1 MAWNFV
7 PRQRL
12 VRRVLP
18 RAGDLV
24 YGVALVPGRRGG
36 LSEVGGEDI
45 ERLANRVAMLVSDDG
60 EADNAGRAVGQ
71 LARRLGLSGGDLKAI
86 VLAGAGKNYRP
97 GTSVG
102 LLKLEHEVD
111 ALRRELRAAQEAA
124 RMAQHDR
131 DALVSENGAMR
142 VAMYRQRAGAR
153 LWRLVLGL
161 GVIGVLAVGAGVVL
175 LTPEVGQEPV
185 PRSVLPP
192 QTVTVPGMRGDGT
205 APVVRVAMVRGA
217 GAVLYRDPDRTS
229 PVVARLAAGSRLL
242 VQGTPWRNL
251 MQWAQVEVDGRPGY
265 VAMTEVE
272 VF

>member
-1 MAWNFV
+1 M
-7 PRQRL
+7 
-12 VRRVLP
+12 
-18 RAGDLV
+18 
-24 YGVALVPGRRGG
+24 GVALVLRRRGDLG
-36 LSEVGGEDI
+36 EVGGEDI

-86 VLAGAGKNYRP
+86 VLAGAGKSYRP
-97 GTSVG
+97 GTSAG

-111 ALRRELRAAQEAA
+111 ALRRELRAAQDAA

-131 DALVSENGAMR
+131 DALVSENGEMR

-153 LWRLVLGL
+153 LWRLLLGL
-161 GVIGVLAVGAGVVL
+161 GLIGAVAVGAGVVL
-175 LTPEVGQEPV
+175 LTPEAGQGPV
-185 PRSVLPP
+185 PKI
-192 QTVTVPGMRGDGT
+192 VTVPQIVTGPQILTGPGMRGDGT
-205 APVVRVAMVRGA
+205 APVVRVAMVRGG

-229 PVVARLAAGSRLL
+229 PVVARLAAGSRVL
-242 VQGTPWRNL
+242 VQGMPWRNL

>member
-111 ALRRELRAAQEAA
+111 ALRRDLRAAPEAA
-124 RMAQHDR
+124 RMA
-131 DALVSENGAMR
+131 ASTLSAMS
-142 VAMYRQRAGAR
+142 
-153 LWRLVLGL
+153 GL
-161 GVIGVLAVGAGVVL
+161 SVRKVLA
-175 LTPEVGQEPV
+175 
-185 PRSVLPP
+185 
-192 QTVTVPGMRGDGT
+192 D
-205 APVVRVAMVRGA
+205 
-217 GAVLYRDPDRTS
+217 
-229 PVVARLAAGSRLL
+229 SR
-242 VQGTPWRNL
+242 P
-251 MQWAQVEVDGRPGY
+251 
-265 VAMTEVE
+265 
-272 VF
+272 

>member
-1 MAWNFV
+1 ME
-7 PRQRL
+7 
-12 VRRVLP
+12 
-18 RAGDLV
+18 
-24 YGVALVPGRRGG
+24 VALVLRRRGD

-86 VLAGAGKNYRP
+86 VLAGAGTSYRP
-97 GTSVG
+97 GTSAG

-111 ALRRELRAAQEAA
+111 ALRRELRAAQDAA

-131 DALVSENGAMR
+131 DALVSENGEMR

-161 GVIGVLAVGAGVVL
+161 GLIGAVAVGAGVVL
-175 LTPEVGQEPV
+175 LTPEAGQGPV
-185 PRSVLPP
+185 PKI
-192 QTVTVPGMRGDGT
+192 VTVPQIVTGPQILTGPGMRGDGT
-205 APVVRVAMVRGA
+205 APVVRVAMVRGG

-229 PVVARLAAGSRLL
+229 PVVARLAAGSRVL
-242 VQGTPWRNL
+242 VQGMPWRNL

>member
-1 MAWNFV
+1 MGKQSRPWW
-7 PRQRL
+7 
-12 VRRVLP
+12 
-18 RAGDLV
+18 
-24 YGVALVPGRRGG
+24 PGWRGG

-45 ERLANRVAMLVSDDG
+45 ERLASRVAMLASDDG

-86 VLAGAGKNYRP
+86 VLAGAGKGFRP
-97 GTSVG
+97 GSAPG

-111 ALRRELRAAQEAA
+111 GLRRALREAQEAA
-124 RMAQHDR
+124 RMAQQDR
-131 DALVSENGAMR
+131 DALVAENGAMR
-142 VAMYRQRAGAR
+142 VAMYRQRAGAP

-161 GVIGVLAVGAGVVL
+161 GLLGALAVGAGVVL
-175 LTPEVGQEPV
+175 LTPEYAPV
-185 PRSVLPP
+185 PPV
-192 QTVTVPGMRGDGT
+192 VTVPSARGDGSI
-205 APVVRVAMVRGA
+205 PVVRVALVRGG

-242 VQGTPWRNL
+242 VQRMEWRSL

-265 VAMTEVE
+265 VVATEVE